1 MSFDLKNTTSQT
13 IKFVSIPFEQGAVFR
28 HNCEVHNDHL
38 VLSQSL
44 SSRAM
49 SFDVYMVIPLNT
61 RRKVSIPF
69 EQGDVFRREVA
80 RASRRNNFVSI
91 PFEQG
96 DVFRPTGTT
105 IYKNSGQCLN
115 PFRAGR
121 CLSTYVKLQVQL
133 LLLCLNPFRA
143 GRCLST
149 AAVCWRQESC
159 GLSDPL
165 PNFFGRLRS
174 WLLI

>member
-1 MSFDLKNTTSQT
+1 MNRIMSQSLSSRAMSFDLKNTTSQT
-13 IKFVSIPFEQGAVFR
+13 IKFVSIPFEQGDVFR

-96 DVFRPTGTT
+96 DVFR
-105 IYKNSGQCLN
+105 
-115 PFRAGR
+115 
-121 CLSTYVKLQVQL
+121 QVQKAKTVQL
-133 LLLCLNPFRA
+133 HVSIPFEQGDVFRQSTKKQFDKSILCLNPFRA

-149 AAVCWRQESC
+149 Q
-159 GLSDPL
+159 LTM
-165 PNFFGRLRS
+165 
-174 WLLI
+174 